1 MSIGQIL
8 KSWILTIA
16 IGSLLAQILYIP
28 IVLATKDE
36 GWKFITGFFFSWT
49 YVTLIMSTAFSIP
62 TILILIA
69 VNQNLKKKNV
79 DLRTL
84 DRRLTITQLTCGLL
98 TFAFL
103 ILGFTFD
110 AWDYLLVTAVA
121 FISTGLIIWKK
132 EIKKLATTSAIANAG

>member
-8 KSWILTIA
+8 KSWILTVA
-16 IGSLLAQILYIP
+16 IGSLLAQILYVP

-62 TILILIA
+62 TILILMA
-69 VNQNLKKKNV
+69 VNENLKKKKV
-79 DLRTL
+79 DLKVL
-84 DRRLTITQLTCGLL
+84 DRRLSITQLICGLI

-103 ILGFTFD
+103 IFGFSFD
-110 AWDYLLVTAVA
+110 AWDYLLVTGIA
-121 FISTGLIIWKK
+121 FISTG
-132 EIKKLATTSAIANAG
+132 